1 MMEVF
6 AQSVETRERLSSTC
20 FIKRV
25 AIPHA
30 IGETVSKSFISMIT
44 YQRPQKWGNEE
55 VDLVILFGISYAER
69 KNFRLI
75 FNQIVTYFN
84 DQANITKL
92 SRCRS
97 YKEVIDL
104 AASI

>member
-84 DQANITKL
+84 DQANITKF

-104 AASI
+104 AVSI

>member
-20 FIKRV
+20 FVKRV

-30 IGETVSKSFISMIT
+30 IGATVSKSFISMIT

-104 AASI
+104 TASI

>member
-1 MMEVF
+1 
-6 AQSVETRERLSSTC
+6 
-20 FIKRV
+20 
-25 AIPHA
+25 
-30 IGETVSKSFISMIT
+30 MIT

-69 KNFRLI
+69 KNCRLI
-75 FNQIVTYFN
+75 FNQIVAFFN
-84 DQANITKL
+84 DQANITRL